1 MRAHDH
7 VQTCA
12 DRHAGSLN
20 AHPTNRESR
29 RQKRIFTTVSRA
41 HARSPGEMRK
51 RIEPIIG
58 LDRHSLEKP
67 FDCFIRLERGRLGTV
82 EP

>member
-1 MRAHDH
+1 
-7 VQTCA
+7 
-12 DRHAGSLN
+12 
-20 AHPTNRESR
+20 
-29 RQKRIFTTVSRA
+29 
-41 HARSPGEMRK
+41 MRK